1 MLPSRMFFDDMLN
14 DLEKENKMKCDIFEK
29 DNKVFIEMD
38 VPGYDKKDIKVECNK
53 GNIVVK
59 AEHHEKHEDNKK
71 YLHRERK
78 MYGRLE
84 RSFHLE
90 DIDEKTML
98 IVGDRD
104 IEAGTVS
111 PRHRTDGDLGAMTL
125 DAFAAQLR
133 EVVDSKAKK

>member
-1 MLPSRMFFDDMLN
+1 MLPSRMFFDDMLS
-14 DLEKENKMKCDIFEK
+14 DFEKENKMKCDIFEK

-78 MYGRLE
+78 IGRLE

-90 DIDEKTML
+90 DIDEDTM
-98 IVGDRD
+98 
-104 IEAGTVS
+104 EAEFK
-111 PRHRTDGDLGAMTL
+111 DGILTIS
-125 DAFAAQLR
+125 
-133 EVVDSKAKK
+133 VSKANEDKNKKYIEVK